1 MLGIMCADGL
11 GGVIDVTDNRLCGPG
26 ELVQMQ
32 RQCAEEGGGH
42 EEGGG
47 GERQ

>member
-11 GGVIDVTDNRLCGPG
+11 GDVIDVTDNRLCGPG
-26 ELVQMQ
+26 ELVHMQ
-32 RQCAEEGGGH
+32 RQCP

-47 GERQ
+47 GQEEGGGGRQ